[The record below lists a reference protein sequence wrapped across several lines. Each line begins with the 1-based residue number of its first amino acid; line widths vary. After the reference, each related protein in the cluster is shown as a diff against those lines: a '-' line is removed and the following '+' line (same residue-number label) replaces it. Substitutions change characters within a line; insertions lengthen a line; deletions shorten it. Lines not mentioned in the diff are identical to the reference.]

1 VIYVS
6 EATTAAGVTVY
17 STSSCPWCVKAKEY
31 LSSLNIAFQAVDVG
45 VDREAAKEIVQK
57 TRQRGVPVVKI
68 GERYIVGFDQE
79 AIRSALKEE
88 ALI

>member
-1 VIYVS
+1 MS
-6 EATTAAGVTVY
+6 EGTKETGVTVF

-31 LSSLNIAFQAVDVG
+31 LSSLDVAFDAIDVG
-45 VDREAAKEIVQK
+45 ADREAAKEVVQK
-57 TRQRGVPVVKI
+57 TRQRGVPVIKI

-79 AIRSALKEE
+79 AIKSALREE